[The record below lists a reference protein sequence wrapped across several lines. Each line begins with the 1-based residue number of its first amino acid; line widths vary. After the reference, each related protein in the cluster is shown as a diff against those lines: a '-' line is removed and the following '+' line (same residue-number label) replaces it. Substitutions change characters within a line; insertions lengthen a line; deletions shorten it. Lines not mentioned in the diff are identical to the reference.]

1 MAQGVIMNQP
11 NLPLEIMRHS
21 CAHLLAA
28 AIHDLWQDARF
39 GVGPIIK
46 AGFYYDVEFSSPIGE
61 ADLSRI
67 ELKMQELKAKPLH
80 FERMEWPIQQAI
92 EYMKANGQIYKVE
105 LLELLRDKGSTAVAS
120 EVNEDFQSPAGVT
133 HVSLYRLGEFIDLC
147 KGPHVESTQDIKEF
161 KLNSIAG
168 AFWRGDAARPQL
180 QRIYGLCFENKE
192 KLDERLWQIE
202 EAKKRDHRRLG
213 KQLNIFAMSDEIGQG
228 LPLWLPNGAII
239 RQELEQL
246 VRSEENKDGYYP
258 VSTPVIAKESLYQ
271 RSGHL
276 LYYKE
281 DMYAPI
287 DIEGEKY
294 YLRPM
299 NCPHHHEIYLS
310 QPHSYREL
318 PLRISE
324 YGHVYRYEA
333 SGALSGLMRTRGFCQ
348 NDAHIYCR
356 YDQGKEEFL
365 KALLLHERYYKILG
379 IDKFYMRLSL
389 PDLEKS
395 EKYVGSPEKWEEAIN
410 IIRAAM
416 QESNLPFIEE
426 KGEAAFYG
434 PKIDFMIESAIGQE
448 YAISTNQLDI
458 LTSERFNLSYI
469 GEDGL
474 HHPVYVIHRAPLGSH
489 ERFVAFLLEHYMGN
503 FPTWLAPV
511 QIRII
516 PISDKHFDYAKSIQA
531 ILSDSPAATATGSLR
546 VDVDWTDERMQK
558 KILKAQQSKIPYMI
572 LIGDKEMENK
582 EISIRRRD
590 GIKVNNLPLS
600 EFIEKCVNEIKS
612 RSLELTI

>member
-1 MAQGVIMNQP
+1 MNHL
-11 NLPLEIMRHS
+11 LPLEMMRHS

-28 AIHDLWQDARF
+28 AIHALWPGSRF
-39 GVGPIIK
+39 GVGPVTK
-46 AGFYYDVEFSSPIGE
+46 DGFYYDVEFANPIGE
-61 ADLSRI
+61 AHLAQI
-67 ELKMQELKAKPLH
+67 EIKMHELKAKPLS
-80 FERMEWPIQQAI
+80 FERIEWPIQQAI
-92 EYMKANGQIYKVE
+92 EYMQSIGQIYKVE
-105 LLELLRDKGSTAVAS
+105 LLELLRDKGCTAVAH
-120 EVNEDFQSPAGVT
+120 EVNEDFQSPRGVS
-133 HVSLYRLGEFIDLC
+133 HVSLYRLGDFIDLC
-147 KGPHVESTQDIKEF
+147 KGPHVENTQAIKEF
-161 KLNSIAG
+161 KLISIAG
-168 AFWRGDAARPQL
+168 AYWRGDSARPQL
-180 QRIYGLCFENKE
+180 QRIYGLCFEDSE
-192 KLDERLWQIE
+192 KLNERLWQIE

-213 KQLNIFAMSDEIGQG
+213 KQLNIFAMSDEVGQG

-246 VRSEENKDGYYP
+246 VRQQENKDGYYP
-258 VSTPVIAKESLYQ
+258 VSTPVLAKESLYQ

-318 PLRISE
+318 PLRLSE

-356 YDQGKEEFL
+356 HDQGKEEFL

-389 PDLEKS
+389 PDLEKN
-395 EKYVGSPEKWEEAIN
+395 EKYVGDPEKWDEAIN

-511 QIRII
+511 QVRVI
-516 PISDKHFDYAKSIQA
+516 PISDKHFEYAKSIESV
-531 ILSDSPAATATGSLR
+531 LSESPASTVTGCLR
-546 VDVDWTDERMQK
+546 VDVDWSDERMQK
-558 KILKAQQSKIPYMI
+558 KILRAQQSKIPYMI
-572 LIGDKEMENK
+572 IIGDKEIENNK
-582 EISIRRRD
+582 ISIRRRD
-590 GIKVNNLPLS
+590 GITVNNLHLS

-612 RSLELTI
+612 RSLELTL

>member
-1 MAQGVIMNQP
+1 MNQST
-11 NLPLEIMRHS
+11 LPLEMMRHS

-28 AIHDLWQDARF
+28 AIHALWPSSRF
-39 GVGPIIK
+39 GVGPTTK
-46 AGFYYDVEFSSPIGE
+46 DGFYYDVEFPLPIGE
-61 ADLSRI
+61 GDLAQI
-67 ELKMQELKAKPLH
+67 ELKMHELRAKPLL

-92 EYMKANGQIYKVE
+92 EYMQQNDQIYKVE
-105 LLELLRDKGSTAVAS
+105 LLELLRDKGSTAVAR
-120 EVNEDFQSPAGVT
+120 EVGEDFDSGAGVT
-133 HVSLYRLGEFIDLC
+133 HVSLYRLGEFVDLC
-147 KGPHVESTQDIKEF
+147 KGPHVENTKDIKEF
-161 KLNSIAG
+161 KLIAIAG
-168 AFWRGDAARPQL
+168 AYWRGDAKRAQL
-180 QRIYGLCFENKE
+180 QRLYGLCFEDGE
-192 KLDERLWQIE
+192 KLNERLWQIE

-213 KQLNIFAMSDEIGQG
+213 KQLNIFAMSEEVGQG

-246 VRSEENKDGYYP
+246 VRQEEHKDGYYP

-276 LYYKE
+276 LYYKD

-318 PLRISE
+318 PFRVSE

-365 KALLLHERYYKILG
+365 KALLLHARYYQILG
-379 IDKFYMRLSL
+379 IKNFYMRLSL

-395 EKYVGSPEKWEEAIN
+395 DKYVGEPEKWEKAID

-474 HHPVYVIHRAPLGSH
+474 SHPVYVIHRAPLGSH

-503 FPTWLAPV
+503 FPTWLAPI

-516 PISDKHFDYAKSIQA
+516 PISNKHFDYAKSL
-531 ILSDSPAATATGSLR
+531 LSALNEAQVSTATGCLR
-546 VDVDWTDERMQK
+546 ADVDWTDERMQK
-558 KILKAQQSKIPYMI
+558 KILRAQQSKIPYM
-572 LIGDKEMENK
+572 LIVGDKEMEQNT
-582 EISIRRRD
+582 ISIRRRD
-590 GIKVNNLPLS
+590 GLVINNLTING
-600 EFIEKCVNEIKS
+600 FIDKIANEIKT
-612 RSLELTI
+612 RSLALAIDL